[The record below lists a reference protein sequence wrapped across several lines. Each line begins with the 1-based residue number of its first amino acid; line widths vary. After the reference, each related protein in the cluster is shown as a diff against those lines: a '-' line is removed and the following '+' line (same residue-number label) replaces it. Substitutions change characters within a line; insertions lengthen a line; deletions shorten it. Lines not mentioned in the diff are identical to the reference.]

1 MKTCFLTLAA
11 LTVIAATIP
20 TAFAA
25 AGEPEKRQPSES
37 PRGIGLAPVAIAAA
51 PDGKTLYIAC
61 AGTSSVMVLDQASA
75 AVVRRVEL
83 PGSPSG
89 LALSH
94 DGTRLFV
101 TCTSAAS
108 RICEIETTGGKIVR
122 THPAG
127 YFAGSPVLAPD
138 GKTLYVCNRFEDRV
152 NLHDLSRRSAPVPI
166 AVPRQPIALA
176 VTPDGRRLL
185 VAHHLHEGPADHGY
199 VATRVSV
206 IDVETRRVAAR
217 LALPNGSG
225 LLRDIKISPD
235 GRLAAVSHNLAH
247 FQMPTTQVDR
257 GWMNTGALTLIDVS
271 TQSVINTVLLDNI
284 DQGAADPW
292 AIGWTTDSKTL
303 VVTHA
308 GSHNLSVIDVAA
320 LLARLRGLPE
330 RADRARQADP
340 YSASRV
346 VADVPGDLAF
356 LVGSRTRSRLNGK
369 GPRSLVVI
377 GSQLFVA
384 DYFSDSLERIDLH
397 ARILQAVPIALGPPA
412 DPSAVRRGELLF
424 NDATL
429 SFQGWQS
436 CASCHSDDAR
446 VDGLNWD
453 LLNDGLGNPKNTKSL
468 VWAHR
473 TPPAMST
480 GVRDNAEAA
489 VRSGLSHI
497 LFAVPREDVAG
508 ALDCYL
514 RSLEPLPSPR
524 LVEGRLSLAGRR
536 GEALFYSPE
545 VGCAACH
552 AGSLRTD
559 LRSHDVGTA
568 GRFDQGQTLFDTPA
582 LVELW
587 RTAPFLHDGSCPS
600 LRELI
605 TSRNMGNRHGRT
617 SHLSKAQVDDLI
629 EFLLSL

>member
-1 MKTCFLTLAA
+1 M
-11 LTVIAATIP
+11 
-20 TAFAA
+20 
-25 AGEPEKRQPSES
+25 
-37 PRGIGLAPVAIAAA
+37 
-51 PDGKTLYIAC
+51 
-61 AGTSSVMVLDQASA
+61 
-75 AVVRRVEL
+75 
-83 PGSPSG
+83 
-89 LALSH
+89 
-94 DGTRLFV
+94 
-101 TCTSAAS
+101 
-108 RICEIETTGGKIVR
+108 
-122 THPAG
+122 
-127 YFAGSPVLAPD
+127 
-138 GKTLYVCNRFEDRV
+138 
-152 NLHDLSRRSAPVPI
+152 
-166 AVPRQPIALA
+166 
-176 VTPDGRRLL
+176 
-185 VAHHLHEGPADHGY
+185 
-199 VATRVSV
+199 
-206 IDVETRRVAAR
+206 
-217 LALPNGSG
+217 
-225 LLRDIKISPD
+225 
-235 GRLAAVSHNLAH
+235 
-247 FQMPTTQVDR
+247 
-257 GWMNTGALTLIDVS
+257 
-271 TQSVINTVLLDNI
+271 
-284 DQGAADPW
+284 
-292 AIGWTTDSKTL
+292 
-303 VVTHA
+303 
-308 GSHNLSVIDVAA
+308 
-320 LLARLRGLPE
+320 
-330 RADRARQADP
+330 
-340 YSASRV
+340 
-346 VADVPGDLAF
+346 
-356 LVGSRTRSRLNGK
+356 
-369 GPRSLVVI
+369 
-377 GSQLFVA
+377 
-384 DYFSDSLERIDLH
+384 
-397 ARILQAVPIALGPPA
+397 
-412 DPSAVRRGELLF
+412 
-424 NDATL
+424 
-429 SFQGWQS
+429 
-436 CASCHSDDAR
+436 ASCHSDDAR

-497 LFAVPREDVAG
+497 LFAVPREDVAS